1 MTRQELEDENGQLKQ
16 AVERV
21 HHLLE
26 ELRDV
31 VRVALGLEEDDP
43 DEE

>member
-1 MTRQELEDENGQLKQ
+1 MTRQELEDENGQLKEALEQ
-16 AVERV
+16 V
-21 HHLLE
+21 HRLLE
-26 ELRDV
+26 ESRDV